1 MSSNK
6 VGPNK
11 MQRLGAPFLALMA
24 LSCASDAAVTTT
36 TATPVTTTTTS
47 PKTTTTVV
55 TTSTAVTTPTTNS
68 VNSQTTSV
76 TGATTA
82 KPATATVTG
91 TTTPTTTTVGTSPT
105 SVTGVTISTGTT
117 GTTTTTTTTASASG
131 FGTFDRP
138 FAASSPWNSR
148 PINPV
153 FGTFVIPTSSY
164 YPSISNGAYSTGM
177 FLAKASDGPMT
188 VVGLNGAAGPGNPD
202 TGMTT
207 PITLPHWP
215 ASAVPATGS
224 DGHADIYDETTGI
237 VHSFWVLKNIGG
249 KWQAAMYAWMPIN
262 GSGWG
267 NPAHYYQGARATAV
281 PASAGLIRAKE
292 VDDGLPTYRHALAM
306 SLTYNGLSAKQT
318 YTYPAT
324 SSDWNASTTNTGQ
337 IPQGALMMLPPSYD
351 SSKANPKL
359 KKIIETLKLYGAYV
373 VDRNTGT
380 PFALYVENGTPFD
393 IFYGKSWDNAAA
405 AELDKIRANL
415 RQVVSAQSWV
425 DGDGKAVSM
434 TPPATI
440 NRLSMRGPW
449 ARASGTAT
457 ADFDSWSQ
465 SLKFSPTTTKT
476 VFNNTNVTGLSKVTW
491 ATIPPSSTQ
500 KFTVTATNGATL
512 RMVVYS
518 GNTVVANSGELGNG
532 GSARFVWP
540 ASGGWFVLTA
550 TSGTGNVVST
560 VSADLSTVTP

>member
-1 MSSNK
+1 
-6 VGPNK
+6 
-11 MQRLGAPFLALMA
+11 
-24 LSCASDAAVTTT
+24 
-36 TATPVTTTTTS
+36 
-47 PKTTTTVV
+47 
-55 TTSTAVTTPTTNS
+55 
-68 VNSQTTSV
+68 
-76 TGATTA
+76 
-82 KPATATVTG
+82 
-91 TTTPTTTTVGTSPT
+91 
-105 SVTGVTISTGTT
+105 
-117 GTTTTTTTTASASG
+117 
-131 FGTFDRP
+131 
-138 FAASSPWNSR
+138 
-148 PINPV
+148 V

-164 YPSISNGAYSTGM
+164 YPSISSGAYSTGM
-177 FLAKASDGPMT
+177 FLAKATDGPMT

-202 TGMTT
+202 TGATS

-237 VHSFWVLKNIGG
+237 VHSFWVLKNVGG

-281 PASAGLIRAKE
+281 PASAGLIRSKE

-324 SSDWNASTTNTGQ
+324 SSDWNAATTNSGQ

-405 AELDKIRANL
+405 AELDRIRANL
-415 RQVVSAQSWV
+415 RQVVSAQSWI

-434 TPPATI
+434 APPATI

-449 ARASGTAT
+449 ARASGGNAT
-457 ADFDSWSQ
+457 AEFDSWSQ

-476 VFNNTNVTGLSKVTW
+476 VYNNTNGTGLNKVTW
-491 ATIPPSSTQ
+491 GAVPGGSTQ
-500 KFTVTATNGATL
+500 KLTVTATNGATL
-512 RMVVYS
+512 RMMVYS
-518 GNTVVANSGELGNG
+518 GSSVVANSGELGNG
-532 GSARFVWP
+532 ASARFVWP
-540 ASGGWFVLTA
+540 ASGGWIVMTA
-550 TSGTGNVVST
+550 TSGTGNVEST
-560 VSADLSTVTP
+560 VRGELTTVTP